1 MTETAKTREVKEQN
15 RKRRMKEIAS
25 EKKVQ
30 EAKEQ
35 GMVIEA
41 ENLYR
46 SYKRTDPDEEK
57 EGTEIQVLRGINLE
71 VYEGDYVGIM
81 GKSGCGKTT
90 LIKTLGML
98 DAPTLGTVYFKGQNT
113 KDLWEN
119 ELADIRRRDI
129 GFVFQDFYLMDSLSV
144 KENIMLPMIL
154 DKRKVKSCLKKADR
168 LAERFGLTHLMSK
181 NPYELSGG
189 EKQRVA
195 ICRAL
200 INNPEIILADEPTGN
215 LDSKSGDVVVKEFQK
230 INRELG
236 KTILMVTH
244 DPQVASN
251 CRRIIFLKDGVILE
265 TLERTG
271 GQEKFYQEILKRMK
285 LL

>member
-1 MTETAKTREVKEQN
+1 MAEQS
-15 RKRRMKEIAS
+15 K
-25 EKKVQ
+25 
-30 EAKEQ
+30 
-35 GMVIEA
+35 MVIQS

-46 SYKRTDPDEEK
+46 SYKLSDPDEELK
-57 EGTEIQVLRGINLE
+57 SAEVQVLKGITLD
-71 VYEGDYVGIM
+71 VAEGEFVGIM

-98 DAPTLGTVYFKGQNT
+98 DAPTKGTVYFKGQDT
-113 KDLWEN
+113 KELWEN

-154 DKRKVKSCLKKADR
+154 DKRKVKGCLRKSES
-168 LAERFGLTHLMSK
+168 LARHFGLSHLLNK

-215 LDSKSGDVVVKEFQK
+215 LDSRSGAVVVRVLED
-230 INRELG
+230 INERLN
-236 KTILMVTH
+236 KTIVMVTH
-244 DPQVASN
+244 DPQVASHCN
-251 CRRIIFLKDGVILE
+251 RIIFLKDGKILRDIKKTCTRE
-265 TLERTG
+265 E
-271 GQEKFYQEILKRMK
+271 FYQKILKMMK
-285 LL
+285 HL